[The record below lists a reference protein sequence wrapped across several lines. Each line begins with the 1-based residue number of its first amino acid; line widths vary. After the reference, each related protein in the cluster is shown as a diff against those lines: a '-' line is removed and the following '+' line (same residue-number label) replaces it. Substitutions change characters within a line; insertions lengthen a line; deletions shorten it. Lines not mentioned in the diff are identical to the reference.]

1 MAGPILSDIFL
12 YRSTEDEIVH
22 TQTKA
27 LFLRTTQT
35 AYIDEKI
42 EYFDEVRF
50 NGKGNVN
57 VAQTLRFKNKRK
69 IVLMLGPGR
78 QHD

>member
-1 MAGPILSDIFL
+1 MAGPILSDIFE
-12 YRSTEDEIVH
+12 R
-22 TQTKA
+22 
-27 LFLRTTQT
+27 
-35 AYIDEKI
+35 I